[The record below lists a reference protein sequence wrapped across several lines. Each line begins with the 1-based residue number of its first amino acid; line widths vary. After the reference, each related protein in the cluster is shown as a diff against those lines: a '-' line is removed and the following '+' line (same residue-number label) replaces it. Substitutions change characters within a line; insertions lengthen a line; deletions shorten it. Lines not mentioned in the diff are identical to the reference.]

1 MDKETVFCDSK
12 ARVQDDEPQELSS
25 INSPP
30 VHHSLYSQAR
40 TRCGQNSVQL
50 PSADAHR
57 CSLHLE
63 NTPAAPRGGRN
74 RLCCAQCAMQK
85 NLNPIPKN
93 VTYVGICMFL
103 FGGNMLKNL
112 LCGFRKLGRGLN
124 FVGFFEMFVCTNIQK
139 SCYKGCCK
147 FVSQQ

>member
-63 NTPAAPRGGRN
+63 YTPAAPRGGRN
-74 RLCCAQCAMQK
+74 RLCCALCAMQK

-93 VTYVGICMFL
+93 VTYVGICMQVVFIW
-103 FGGNMLKNL
+103 G
-112 LCGFRKLGRGLN
+112 
-124 FVGFFEMFVCTNIQK
+124 
-139 SCYKGCCK
+139 
-147 FVSQQ
+147 